1 MKAST
6 FKWISNLMALII
18 IFLATLRVLHVVDNN
33 TYLIITLIA
42 FSGIQMYYISYLE
55 KKQV

>member
-1 MKAST
+1 MKACT

-18 IFLATLRVLHVVDNN
+18 ILLATLRVLHVVDNN
-33 TYLIITLIA
+33 TYLIIALLA
-42 FSGIQMYYISYLE
+42 FSGIQLYYISYLE

>member
-6 FKWISNLMALII
+6 FKWISNLMAFII
-18 IFLATLRVLHVVDNN
+18 IVLAILRVLHVVDNN
-33 TYLIITLIA
+33 AYLIIALIA

-55 KKQV
+55 KKQI

>member
-6 FKWISNLMALII
+6 FKWISNTIAII
-18 IFLATLRVLHVVDNN
+18 IIVLATLRVLHVVDNN
-33 TYLIITLIA
+33 AYLIIALVT
-42 FSGIQMYYISYLE
+42 FSSIQMYYISYLE